1 MKIHVPAMRF
11 FTLLVLAIPNIIYAN
26 PVPQNSDDL
35 IINPDP
41 SLEEEAPNVA
51 LLDDSSTFYEAGC
64 PKDSSSRNLSD
75 DNTNDVQNVIYRR
88 SVTYCPST
96 GYQLPPT
103 PGHQRNIPLQPKT
116 NQWVNPS
123 DRTQSGSSS
132 GLCSKYFLPE
142 HVSCAGPEVLNNQN
156 GKLDLVLDCV
166 HGKSRSQP
174 RPITSK

>member
-1 MKIHVPAMRF
+1 MKTHVPAMRC
-11 FTLLVLAIPNIIYAN
+11 FTLLVFAILNIIYAN

-35 IINPDP
+35 SIIPYP
-41 SLEEEAPNVA
+41 SLEEEPLDVA

-88 SVTYCPST
+88 SGNYCPST
-96 GYQLPPT
+96 GYQRPPT

-116 NQWVNPS
+116 NPSINPS

-132 GLCSKYFLPE
+132 GLCAKYFLPA
-142 HVSCAGPEVLNNQN
+142 HVSCAGPEVLNDQN

-166 HGKSRSQP
+166 HGKSCSQLKV
-174 RPITSK
+174 IISE